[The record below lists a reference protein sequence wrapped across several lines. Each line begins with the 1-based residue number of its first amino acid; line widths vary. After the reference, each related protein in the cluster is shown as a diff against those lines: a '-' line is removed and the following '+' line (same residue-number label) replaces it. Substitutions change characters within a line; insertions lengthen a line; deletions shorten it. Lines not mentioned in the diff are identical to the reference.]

1 MQEPSQGVRGK
12 HFHMVAVPTT
22 VKHHHHGKARNFYKA
37 LISPEGILPVR
48 TASAAAARTAARS
61 AVDL

>member
-1 MQEPSQGVRGK
+1 MHAGLRHQGK
-12 HFHMVAVPTT
+12 HFHMVAAPTT
-22 VKHHHHGKARNFYKA
+22 VRYHHHGKARILYMA
-37 LISPEGILPVR
+37 LISPEGIWPVR